1 MSRELI
7 SRSPDLRRLVADGYQ
22 VAIRSTHLVL
32 RRIPYVREDRTV
44 AYGDLVVPLSVTGH
58 ATSPPTDHTVY
69 FRGDYP
75 CDERGR
81 PIEAIRMSSGP
92 EKLAPGVR
100 VDHRFSAKPHGGA
113 YRDHHHQLTH
123 YARILG
129 RHVRNVAPGAAAR
142 SDSASPADDSP
153 APFLYHDTA
162 SSRAGVTAIHRRVA
176 GDRIGIVG
184 LGGTG
189 SYILDY
195 LSKAPV
201 AEIHLFDGDD
211 FEHHNAFR
219 APGAFADEDIE
230 RAWRKVETY
239 AARYSRMRTGI
250 IPHPV
255 YITSK
260 MLPQLTALDFLFVA
274 VDDNETRRWLFPALQ
289 RAGVAFMD
297 VGMGVEKNDDRLT
310 GILRTSLSTEEGK
323 CHAPQ
328 MRRIQAAPAHPG
340 EAEYRR
346 NIQIVELNALNAAL
360 AVIRWKKYRG
370 LYADGNGELQST
382 YTLAGN
388 HLVNNRRS
396 DPVRAS

>member
-22 VAIRSTHLVL
+22 VEVRSTHLVL
-32 RRIPYVREDRTV
+32 RHIPYVREDRTV
-44 AYGDLVVPLSVTGH
+44 AHGDLVVPLSITGH

-75 CDERGR
+75 CDECGR
-81 PIEAIRMSSGP
+81 PIEAIRLWSDP
-92 EKLAPGVR
+92 EELAPGVR
-100 VDHRFSAKPHGGA
+100 VDHCFSARPQSGT

-123 YARILG
+123 YARILS
-129 RHVRNVAPGAAAR
+129 RHARKVAPGAAAR
-142 SDSASPADDSP
+142 RDDAPPVDDSP

-162 SSRAGVTAIHRRVA
+162 SSRAGVTAIHRRIA

-195 LSKAPV
+195 ISKAPV

-219 APGAFADEDIE
+219 APGAFAAQDIE

-239 AARYSRMRTGI
+239 AERYSRLRTGVV
-250 IPHPV
+250 PHPI

-260 MLPQLTALDFLFVA
+260 MLSQLTDLDFLFVA
-274 VDDNETRRWLFPALQ
+274 IDRNETRRWLFPALQ
-289 RAGVAFMD
+289 KAGVAFMD
-297 VGMGVEKNDDRLT
+297 VGMGVEKNDDRLS
-310 GILRTSLSTEEGK
+310 GILRTSLSTEDGE

-328 MRRIQAAPAHPG
+328 MQRLQAASGDPDG
-340 EAEYRR
+340 AEYRR

-396 DPVRAS
+396 DPVGAS